1 MLKIAIVTHLIAPY
15 RAPIYSQIARRFG
28 IRLQVFLCAGPAF
41 ARKSDLPPI
50 DFGLT
55 VLHGQY
61 MKWSSRLIHSNLE
74 IIQRLKKFAPNVI
87 VTDGFN
93 PTQFYAFIYAQAM
106 NIPHVSM
113 IDETRISIKGI
124 GFMHGALRRLVYAR
138 SKAFIAAS
146 QGGLALYENYGIPQ
160 ERCFLSCLCVDNE
173 KFSLSDDIQRKQ
185 FDFIFCDRIEASR
198 NPIFAIE
205 VCVQLAKRLRRKIKI
220 LYVGS
225 GDMEEEVKSSALL
238 FPGLVDAEFFGP
250 AAQAQLPDLYR
261 SARLFLLPTKQDLWG
276 VVANEACAA
285 GLPTI
290 VSPYA
295 GVADELVRDGENGF
309 ICELDAKLW
318 ADKAEYLLS
327 HPESYRIFSERSLS
341 LVNQFNFES
350 AAVGL
355 VAAAQFAMS
364 PAAHKHMK
372 NPIKSRP
379 RVVIVER
386 QLLQYR
392 VGFYNRLRARL
403 EEEGIEL
410 QLLIGTGTP
419 EEEKKMD
426 QVTLDWAIQIPTR
439 YFMGA
444 RLCWQPFGAYA
455 RDADLVI
462 VMHENKIIYNLWLM
476 SFGRPKRLAFWGHG
490 KNMQSDNPDGWKER
504 FKRWTV
510 NKVDWW
516 FAYTESSADLV
527 TQAGFPRECT
537 TVVENAIDTEEM
549 TAFCKQV
556 TSAVC
561 QRKREEL
568 KLGNGPIA
576 LYLGSL
582 YKEKRLDFLLDAAY
596 RIREKIPDFQLLVVG
611 AGPDQGVIEN
621 AAAEHAWIHYLGP
634 LQAKNKAVA
643 LVLADVMLNPGL
655 VGLGILDSFAS
666 GTPMFTTDCGLH
678 SPEISYMTPGKN
690 GVITRDD
697 VNDYAD
703 TVVSVL
709 QQPEAIARLSNGALS
724 SASRYTVENMA
735 ERILNG
741 ICSCLSM
748 PRAPGAMAKSSSFRI
763 FS

>member
-1 MLKIAIVTHLIAPY
+1 
-15 RAPIYSQIARRFG
+15 
-28 IRLQVFLCAGPAF
+28 
-41 ARKSDLPPI
+41 
-50 DFGLT
+50 
-55 VLHGQY
+55 
-61 MKWSSRLIHSNLE
+61 
-74 IIQRLKKFAPNVI
+74 
-87 VTDGFN
+87 
-93 PTQFYAFIYAQAM
+93 
-106 NIPHVSM
+106 
-113 IDETRISIKGI
+113 
-124 GFMHGALRRLVYAR
+124 
-138 SKAFIAAS
+138 
-146 QGGLALYENYGIPQ
+146 
-160 ERCFLSCLCVDNE
+160 
-173 KFSLSDDIQRKQ
+173 
-185 FDFIFCDRIEASR
+185 
-198 NPIFAIE
+198 
-205 VCVQLAKRLRRKIKI
+205 
-220 LYVGS
+220 VGS
-225 GDMEEEVKSSALL
+225 GEREEQVKDAAKL
-238 FPGLVDAEFFGP
+238 FPGLIDVEFHGP
-250 AAQAQLPDLYR
+250 ANPDQLPDLYR
-261 SARLFLLPTKQDLWG
+261 SAKLLLLPARWDPWS
-276 VVANEACAA
+276 VVANEACAT
-285 GLPTI
+285 GLPAI
-290 VSPYA
+290 VAPTA
-295 GVADELVRDGENGF
+295 GAANEVVRDGENGF
-309 ICELDAKLW
+309 ICNLDVKLW
-318 ADKAEYLLS
+318 ADKAEYLLT
-327 HPESYRIFSERSLS
+327 HPQSYQIFSERSQA
-341 LVNQFNFES
+341 LVSQYNFES
-350 AAVGL
+350 AAVGI
-355 VAAAQFAMS
+355 VAAAQFAIS
-364 PAAHKHMK
+364 PAARKHMT
-372 NPIKSRP
+372 NPIKSKP

-392 VGFYNRLRARL
+392 AGFYNKLRTRL

-439 YFMGA
+439 YFF
-444 RLCWQPFGAYA
+444 RNKLCWQPFGAYA

-490 KNMQSDNPDGWKER
+490 KNMQSSNPDGLKER

-516 FAYTESSADLV
+516 FAYTEQSAELV

-537 TVVENAIDTEEM
+537 TVVENAIDTGEM

-568 KLGNGPIA
+568 KLGDGPIA

-582 YKEKRLDFLLDAAY
+582 YKEKRLDFLLEAAY

-611 AGPDQGVIEN
+611 AGPDQGIIES
-621 AAAEHAWIHYLGP
+621 AAAEHEWIHYLGP
-634 LQAKNKAVA
+634 LQDKNKAVA

-709 QQPEAIARLSNGALS
+709 QQPDAIARLSNGALS
-724 SASRYTVENMA
+724 SAPRYTVENMA

-741 ICSCLSM
+741 ICSCLSSTNTV
-748 PRAPGAMAKSSSFRI
+748 PKSGFRL

>member
-1 MLKIAIVTHLIAPY
+1 
-15 RAPIYSQIARRFG
+15 
-28 IRLQVFLCAGPAF
+28 
-41 ARKSDLPPI
+41 
-50 DFGLT
+50 
-55 VLHGQY
+55 
-61 MKWSSRLIHSNLE
+61 
-74 IIQRLKKFAPNVI
+74 
-87 VTDGFN
+87 
-93 PTQFYAFIYAQAM
+93 
-106 NIPHVSM
+106 
-113 IDETRISIKGI
+113 
-124 GFMHGALRRLVYAR
+124 
-138 SKAFIAAS
+138 
-146 QGGLALYENYGIPQ
+146 
-160 ERCFLSCLCVDNE
+160 
-173 KFSLSDDIQRKQ
+173 
-185 FDFIFCDRIEASR
+185 FCGRIESVK
-198 NPIFAIE
+198 NPFFALE
-205 VCVQLAKRLRRKIKI
+205 VCIQLAKRLRRKIKI

-225 GDMEEEVKSSALL
+225 GELEDKVKSAVKL
-238 FPGLVDAEFFGP
+238 FPGLIDAEFHGF
-250 AAQAQLPDLYR
+250 ASQEQLPELYR
-261 SARLFLLPTKQDLWG
+261 SAKIFLFPSLWDPWG

-285 GLPTI
+285 GLPVI
-290 VSPYA
+290 VSPFA
-295 GVADELVRDGENGF
+295 GVANELVRDGENGF
-309 ICELDAKLW
+309 ICELDVKLW
-318 ADKAEYLLS
+318 TDRAEYLLT
-327 HPESYRIFSERSLS
+327 HPHTYQLFSERSQS
-341 LVNQFNFES
+341 LVRQYNFES

-355 VAAAQFAMS
+355 VAASQYALS
-364 PAAHKHMK
+364 PAAKKTMK
-372 NPIKSRP
+372 NSIKSKP

-439 YFMGA
+439 YMFGA
-444 RLCWQPFGAYA
+444 KLCWQPFGAYA

-462 VMHENKIIYNLWLM
+462 VMHENKIIYNLWLL

-490 KNMQSDNPDGWKER
+490 KNMQSENPNGLKER

-516 FAYTESSADLV
+516 FAYTESSAELV
-527 TQAGFPRECT
+527 RSAGFPSECT

-549 TAFCKQV
+549 TTFCKQV

-561 QRKREEL
+561 QRKRQEL
-568 KLGNGPIA
+568 NLGDGPIA

-582 YKEKRLDFLLDAAY
+582 YKEKRLEFLLDAAY

-611 AGPDQGVIEN
+611 AGPDQVIIEN
-621 AAAEHAWIHYLGP
+621 AAAQHSWIHYLGP
-634 LQAKNKAVA
+634 LQSKSKAVA

-690 GVITRDD
+690 GIITHDN

-709 QQPEAIARLSNGALS
+709 QQPETIARLSNGALS
-724 SASRYTVENMA
+724 SAPRYTVENMA

-741 ICSCLSM
+741 ICSCLSSTRTI
-748 PRAPGAMAKSSSFRI
+748 PKSSFKNVS
-763 FS
+763 

>member
-1 MLKIAIVTHLIAPY
+1 MLKIAIVTNLIAPY

-28 IRLQVFLCAGPAF
+28 VHLHVFLCADREPN
-41 ARKSDLPPI
+41 RQWDLPPL
-50 DFGLT
+50 DFDFT
-55 VLHGQY
+55 VLQGRYSTLNDRYVHN
-61 MKWSSRLIHSNLE
+61 NLDVFDKLR
-74 IIQRLKKFAPNVI
+74 IFSPDVI

-93 PTQFYAFIYAQAM
+93 PTHLYAFFYALAR

-113 IDETRISIKGI
+113 TDGTLESEKHLS
-124 GFMHGALRRLVYAR
+124 FMHRGVRRFVYSK
-138 SKAFIAAS
+138 SKAFISAS
-146 QGGLALYENYGIPQ
+146 RGGETLFEHYGVTSD
-160 ERCFLSCLCVDNE
+160 RCFTSCLCIDNE
-173 KFSLSDDIQRKQ
+173 KFRIDHQAQKKQ
-185 FDFIFCDRIEASR
+185 FDFIFCGRLESVK
-198 NPIFAIE
+198 NPLFAIE
-205 VCVQLAKRLRRKIKI
+205 VCVQLAKRLHRKVRI
-220 LYVGS
+220 LFVGS
-225 GDMEEEVKSSALL
+225 GDLEEEVKAAAKL
-238 FPGLVDAEFFGP
+238 FPGLIEAEFYGF
-250 AAQAQLPDLYR
+250 AAQDQLPELYQ
-261 SARLFLLPTKQDLWG
+261 SARLFLFPSLWDPWG

-285 GLPTI
+285 GLPVI
-290 VSPYA
+290 VSPLA
-295 GVADELVRDGENGF
+295 GVANELVRDGENGF
-309 ICELDAKLW
+309 ICELDVKLW
-318 ADKAEYLLS
+318 ADKAEYLLT
-327 HPESYRIFSERSLS
+327 HPESYRIFSERSRS
-341 LVNQFNFES
+341 LVSQYNFEN

-364 PAAHKHMK
+364 PAARKPMK
-372 NPIKSRP
+372 NPIKSKP

-403 EEEGIEL
+403 QEEGIEL

-426 QVTLDWAIQIPTR
+426 QVVLDWAIQIPTR
-439 YFMGA
+439 YLFGSK
-444 RLCWQPFGAYA
+444 LCWQPFGAYA

-462 VMHENKIIYNLWLM
+462 VMHENKIIYNLWLL

-490 KNMQSDNPDGWKER
+490 KNMQSDKPDGWKER

-516 FAYTESSADLV
+516 FAYTESSAELV

-561 QRKREEL
+561 QRKRDEL
-568 KLGNGPIA
+568 KLGDGPIA

-582 YKEKRLDFLLDAAY
+582 YKEKRLDFLLNAAY
-596 RIREKIPDFQLLVVG
+596 RIREQIPNFQLLVVG
-611 AGPDQGVIEN
+611 AGPDQVVIEN
-621 AAAEHAWIHYLGP
+621 AAAEHSWIHYLGP
-634 LQAKNKAVA
+634 LQDKNKAVA

-690 GVITRDD
+690 GIITRDD

-709 QQPEAIARLSNGALS
+709 KQPEAIARLSNGALL
-724 SASRYTVENMA
+724 SAPRYTVENMA

-741 ICSCLSM
+741 ICSCLS
-748 PRAPGAMAKSSSFRI
+748 AQQNTVAKRSVRNIS
-763 FS
+763 